1 MTLYNKRMDL
11 FEQSI
16 LFIISLVA
24 NLFSALAG
32 GGAGLLQL
40 PALLF
45 LGLPFGTALA
55 THKVASVFLGL
66 GATARHI
73 KSSTFDWK
81 FSSYI
86 LATGLPGVVLG
97 ASIILQVD
105 DNVSQG
111 LLGCLTLGLG
121 LYSWFKPQLGQSSE
135 AQHRDLP
142 GLVIGGLVL
151 FVIGALNGSLT
162 SGTGLFV
169 TLWLVRWFG
178 LDYKSAVAY
187 TLVLVG
193 IFWNGSGAFTLGILG
208 NIEWSWLPAL
218 ILGSLI
224 GGYLG
229 AHFAIVKGNRL
240 VKRSFEVITILVGI
254 SLIIKALA

>member
-1 MTLYNKRMDL
+1 MDL
-11 FEQSI
+11 FNQLL
-16 LFIISLVA
+16 LFVVSLVA

-45 LGLPFGTALA
+45 LGLPFGVALA

-66 GATARHI
+66 GATVRHMT
-73 KSSTFDWK
+73 SSRLNWQFAL
-81 FSSYI
+81 FI
-86 LATGLPGVVLG
+86 LVAGLPGVVLG

-105 DNVSQG
+105 DQISQG
-111 LLGCLTLGLG
+111 LLGLLTLSLG
-121 LYSWFKPQLGQSSE
+121 LYSWFKPQLGQE
-135 AQHRDLP
+135 HDPKHRNLI
-142 GLVIGGLVL
+142 GFVIGGLVL

-178 LDYKSAVAY
+178 LDYKAAVAY

-193 IFWNGSGAFTLGILG
+193 IFWNGSGALTLGILG
-208 NIEWSWLPAL
+208 EIEWSWLPAL

-229 AHFAIVKGNRL
+229 AHFAIIKGNRL
-240 VKRSFEVITILVGI
+240 VKRSFEVVTVLVGI
-254 SLIIKALA
+254 SLMLRSVQLI